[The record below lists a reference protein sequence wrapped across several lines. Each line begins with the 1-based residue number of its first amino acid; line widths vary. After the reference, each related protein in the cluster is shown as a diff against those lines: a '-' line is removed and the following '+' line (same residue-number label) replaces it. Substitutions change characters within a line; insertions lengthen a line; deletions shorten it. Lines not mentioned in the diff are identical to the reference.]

1 MVILIESVCT
11 KYTYFRAPPRTGL
24 EPMDAGG
31 RGPDTCPM
39 PFVLPPLPHHFG
51 PEHEAF
57 RATVRTFVER
67 EIAPFATAWDEAGI
81 FPRELYA
88 KAAAIGLLGIGY
100 PEEYGGTPA
109 EPMFAVIAAEEIA
122 RAGSG
127 GVQASLGSLHIALPP
142 VLALGS
148 AELKARVVPPV
159 LRGEQIA
166 ALAIT
171 EPGGGSDVAA
181 LRTSAL
187 REGADF
193 VVNGEKT
200 FITSGMRADW
210 ITVAVRTDPAGRG
223 ANGISLLLVPGD
235 APGLERTLL
244 AKTGWWASDTA
255 HLRFADCRVPAGHLL
270 GEEGQGFKAI
280 MRNFNHERLV
290 MAASA
295 VGYAQACTEEA
306 LGWARE
312 RRTFGRALVEH
323 QVIRHKIVDMVQRVE
338 TARSFVHD
346 LAWRLQHRHGDEAA
360 LVARTCMGKIV
371 ATQAM
376 EFCAKEAV
384 QILGGM
390 GYMRGTKSERLYREV
405 KVMVIGGG
413 SEEVLKDLAAR
424 QLGL

>member
-1 MVILIESVCT
+1 MIFE
-11 KYTYFRAPPRTGL
+11 
-24 EPMDAGG
+24 
-31 RGPDTCPM
+31 
-39 PFVLPPLPHHFG
+39 LPPAPHHFT

-57 RATVRTFVER
+57 RTSVRDFVRR
-67 EIAPFATAWDEAGI
+67 EIEPHAAAWDEAGS
-81 FPRELYA
+81 FPRELYRQ
-88 KAAAIGLLGIGY
+88 AAALGLLGIGY

-109 EPMFAVIAAEEIA
+109 DTMFAVIAAEEIA

-127 GVQASLGSLHIALPP
+127 GVQASLGSLHIGLPP
-142 VLALGS
+142 VVALGS

-159 LRGEQIA
+159 LRGEKIA

-181 LRTSAL
+181 LRTSAV
-187 REGADF
+187 RDGDRY

-200 FITSGMRADW
+200 FITSGLRADF
-210 ITVAVRTDPAGRG
+210 ITVAVRTDPASRG
-223 ANGISLLLVPGD
+223 ASGISLLLVEGGT
-235 APGLERTLL
+235 PGLERTELK
-244 AKTGWWASDTA
+244 KTGWWASDTA
-255 HLRFADCRVPAGHLL
+255 HLRFTDCRVPAAHLL

-280 MRNFNHERLV
+280 MRNFNHERMV

-295 VGYAQACTEEA
+295 VGYAMACTEEA

-323 QVIRHKIVDMVQRVE
+323 QVIRHKLVDMVRHAE
-338 TARSFVHD
+338 AARAVVHD
-346 LAWRLQHRHGDEAA
+346 LAWRLMHKAGDEAA
-360 LVARTCMGKIV
+360 LVARTCLAKIQ

-376 EFCAKEAV
+376 EFCASEAV

-413 SEEVLKDLAAR
+413 SEEVMKDLAAR